1 MLETAIDV
9 RLMLSAERQLIGERQ
24 SFESHEIAAEIARR
38 LHDERRETRVLNFL
52 SYKLMT
58 HGELGRAER
67 VGRQALALAE
77 RLGDVELVAAGALV
91 VGHALKGQG
100 RFREALRHFRG
111 NIEPLTDERL
121 AIRFGGGRPAIMSRA
136 HAAWCLAE
144 LGEFIEGRRLGL
156 EALRASETLDHHACK
171 VTAHWAT
178 GLLYTRQGML
188 DKAVTI
194 LETGLELSRQF
205 DLLDHYFRSIASV
218 LGTAY
223 ALLGRVDEA
232 LALLDRAIEGYLE
245 RNEVP
250 RFAWISEALVLAR
263 RPDEARARAE
273 QALAVYQDIG
283 DRCYEGWA
291 LRLLGEIEVAAG
303 NADVAAAE
311 DHLHAALALAD
322 TLELR
327 PLAARC
333 RLDLGLLH
341 QRAGG
346 GGRARGELDCASAEF
361 RALGMPY
368 WLARAEQARAL
379 LA

>member
-1 MLETAIDV
+1 
-9 RLMLSAERQLIGERQ
+9 
-24 SFESHEIAAEIARR
+24 
-38 LHDERRETRVLNFL
+38 
-52 SYKLMT
+52 
-58 HGELGRAER
+58 
-67 VGRQALALAE
+67 
-77 RLGDVELVAAGALV
+77 
-91 VGHALKGQG
+91 
-100 RFREALRHFRG
+100 
-111 NIEPLTDERL
+111 
-121 AIRFGGGRPAIMSRA
+121 
-136 HAAWCLAE
+136 
-144 LGEFIEGRRLGL
+144 
-156 EALRASETLDHHACK
+156 